1 MIDRLSAADFE
12 TLPEQRLAMVH
23 GDKRIDFEVAG
34 VRALPARSQ
43 RAAPPFA
50 LLLRDKGARASLPQ
64 GTFRYE
70 HPVHGPLDLFTVP
83 IGPDGQGMC
92 YEIIFN

>member
-1 MIDRLSAADFE
+1 MIDRLCAADFE
-12 TLPEQRLAMVH
+12 ALPGQRLAMVH
-23 GDKRIDFEVAG
+23 GGKRIVLEVAG
-34 VRALPARSQ
+34 VRALPARAK

-50 LLLRDKGARASLPQ
+50 LLLRDNGARASLPQ

-83 IGPDGQGMC
+83 VGPDGQGMC